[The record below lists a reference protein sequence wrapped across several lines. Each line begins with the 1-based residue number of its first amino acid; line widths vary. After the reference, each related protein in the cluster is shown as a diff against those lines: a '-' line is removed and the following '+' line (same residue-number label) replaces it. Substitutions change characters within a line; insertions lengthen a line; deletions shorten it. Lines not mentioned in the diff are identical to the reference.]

1 MANLIRE
8 TLQDELE
15 ALGQTHVLAQADTLD
30 SQGCERLALQLSN
43 LDLALART
51 AFQSMDSPP
60 TSVLHPASPVPHPAQ
75 GGSASEFAEARD
87 AGEAE
92 LRAGR
97 VGVLLVAG
105 GQATRLG
112 RPGPKGM
119 FPIGPVSDRSL
130 FELFAQQL
138 RGLGRRYGQTP
149 VWAVMTSPQN
159 DTETRRFFES
169 KSWFGLDPQDLFF
182 FEQGEAPSFSQ
193 DGLLLFEAPDRL
205 LTSPDGHGGV
215 IPALARS
222 GVLRQL
228 ADRGVAHLFHHQ
240 VDNPLVP
247 LADPVLVGFRVVQDA
262 EMASKVVAKGSPDD
276 RVGTWAQIDGNTSV
290 VEYTEI
296 QEPARSSRDSA
307 GKLRFWAGS
316 INVHVFGRCF
326 LERMALDSGRA
337 LPYHA
342 SPKPLRALGPD
353 GRKTLIEGFKLE
365 RFVFDAVPMATK
377 TVLVEALREEEYAPL
392 KNAEGQDSVATCRAA
407 ISARNHRWL
416 REAGVKVPR
425 DVLLEVDV
433 SRYDGPEALR
443 KSGLREVAAGDDA
456 ILTSRGGQL

>member
-1 MANLIRE
+1 MANFIRE

-30 SQGCERLALQLSN
+30 SRGCERLAMQISN
-43 LDLALART
+43 LDLVLAQA
-51 AFQSMDSPP
+51 AFKA
-60 TSVLHPASPVPHPAQ
+60 VASPVNASLEPAPSVAHPTH
-75 GGSASEFAEARD
+75 GGSVLKFAEAKA
-87 AGEAE
+87 AGESE

-112 RPGPKGM
+112 HKGPKGK

-130 FELFAQQL
+130 FEIFAQQL
-138 RGLGRRYGQTP
+138 HGLGRRFGQVP
-149 VWAVMTSPQN
+149 PWAIMTSPAN
-159 DTETRRFFES
+159 DAETRRFFES
-169 KSWFGLDPQDLFF
+169 KAWFGLDPENVLF
-182 FEQGEAPSFSQ
+182 FEQAEAPCLSQ
-193 DGLLLFEAPDRL
+193 DGRLLFQAPDRL

-222 GVLRQL
+222 GVLRKL
-228 ADRGVAHLFHHQ
+228 VDRGVTQLFHHQ
-240 VDNPLVP
+240 VDNPLMP
-247 LADPVLVGFRVVQDA
+247 LADPVLLGFRVIEDA
-262 EMASKVVAKGSPDD
+262 EMASKVVAKRSPED
-276 RVGTWAQIDGNTSV
+276 RVGTWAQIDGRTTV

-296 QEPARSSRDSA
+296 QEPARSSLDSA
-307 GKLRFWAGS
+307 GKLLFWAGS
-316 INVHVFGRCF
+316 INVHAFDCSF

-353 GRKTLIEGFKLE
+353 GLETPIEGFKLE
-365 RFVFDAVPMATK
+365 RFVFDAVPMAKK

-392 KNAEGQDSVATCRAA
+392 KNAEGQESVATCRAA

-416 REAGVKVPR
+416 REAGVKAPR
-425 DVLLEVDV
+425 DVLLELDV
-433 SRYDGPEALR
+433 SRYDSPEALR
-443 KSGLREVAAGDDA
+443 TSGLRDVAAAGDA
-456 ILTSRGGQL
+456 ILTSGGGPL